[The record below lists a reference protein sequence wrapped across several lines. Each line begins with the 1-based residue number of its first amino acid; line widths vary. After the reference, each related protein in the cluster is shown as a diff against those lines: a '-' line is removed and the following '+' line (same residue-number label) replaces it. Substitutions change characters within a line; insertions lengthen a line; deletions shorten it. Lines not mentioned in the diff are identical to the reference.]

1 MLALLKNGK
10 TIVVGDDDA
19 IYETKRQVCP
29 TPAPGSPAEMHKAR
43 TFTMAWTDANE
54 VDEVLLYEQHE
65 DLDGNVWHIAYGLKG
80 IAAALTS

>member
-10 TIVVGDDDA
+10 TIVVGDEDA
-19 IYETKRQVCP
+19 IYETKRKVCP
-29 TPAPGSPAEMHKAR
+29 AKPLTAEEMHQAR

-54 VDEVLLYEQHE
+54 EPEVLLYEQWE
-65 DLDGNVWHIAYGLKG
+65 DLASNVWHIAYGMKG